1 MSKGAAASRQ
11 VVLVKVDSPI
21 GEVFVVAQQV
31 NSIPENRK
39 AVSWIPIFPDM
50 VLPVSVIRIRTH
62 MFLGLPDPDPS
73 LFLLRCWG
81 DWNNASK
88 IKF

>member
-39 AVSWIPIFPDM
+39 AVS
-50 VLPVSVIRIRTH
+50 
-62 MFLGLPDPDPS
+62 
-73 LFLLRCWG
+73 
-81 DWNNASK
+81 
-88 IKF
+88 